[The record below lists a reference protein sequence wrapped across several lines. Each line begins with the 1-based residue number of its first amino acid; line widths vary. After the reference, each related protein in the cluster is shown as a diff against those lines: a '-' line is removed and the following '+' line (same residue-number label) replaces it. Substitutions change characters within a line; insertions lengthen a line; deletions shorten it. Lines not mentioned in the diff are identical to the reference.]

1 MRFRNLLAFILAL
14 LMVFALC
21 ACGGEEQEQR
31 DKTEQTQ
38 TEDIAAMDLLTYR
51 VLKKSVT
58 YDPEG
63 EIIQQI
69 TVEDNEDGLP
79 AAATIEGERAGTV
92 TYTYNGK
99 YAVATLHYERADG
112 DHTYYEFAD
121 FGDNLKKD
129 TYKDGALGSVWTYSY
144 DEGCRV
150 ADKTYTEPDN
160 AKADK
165 DISYTYKLNEQGLV
179 IEELEFVN
187 GKEYFIKEMQYDDQ
201 GREVRYSGAYI
212 GREPYIR
219 VSEYDDKGNMIKST
233 EYTGDV
239 EDACT
244 TFTYDDQGRLLKSV
258 TMANGVE
265 DAYEEYTYDVQGN
278 VVKFSYYERSMGQR
292 HYEYEYD
299 QDGALSKE
307 SYFVK
312 GELVRYTAYTWYDHT
327 VSLEKNVALAI
338 NREPVVL
345 KQ

>member
-1 MRFRNLLAFILAL
+1 MKFRILLAFVLAIV
-14 LMVFALC
+14 MVFMLC
-21 ACGGEEQEQR
+21 ACDGAEQGERTGKEHT
-31 DKTEQTQ
+31 K
-38 TEDIAAMDLLTYR
+38 TEDIAGKDLLTYR
-51 VLKKSVT
+51 VLQEAVT
-58 YDPEG
+58 YNPEG
-63 EIIQQI
+63 EVTQRI
-69 TVEDNEDGLP
+69 TVENNKDGLP
-79 AAATIEGERAGTV
+79 VTATVEGERAGTV
-92 TYTYNGK
+92 TYTYSGK
-99 YAVATLHYERADG
+99 YAVATLYYERTDG

-129 TYKDGALGSVWTYSY
+129 TYKDGVLDSVWTYRY

-150 ADKTYTEPDN
+150 TDKTYTEPDN

-165 DISYTYKLNEQGLV
+165 DISYTYKFNEQGLV

-187 GKEYFIKEMQYDDQ
+187 GKEYFIKEMQYDDR

-265 DAYEEYTYDVQGN
+265 DAYEEYIYDAQGN
-278 VVKFSYYERSMGQR
+278 VVKFSYYEQAMGNR

-299 QDGALSKE
+299 QNGALRKE

-312 GELVRYTAYTWYDHT
+312 GALVRYTAYTWYEHT

-345 KQ
+345 KK